1 MRLINESN
9 TGMASIALV
18 SIICPDRVGLVSAV
32 SGQLYDQGVNLGD
45 TTFAVLG
52 GGAEFTA
59 VCELPDSLELE
70 ELEKELT
77 DLEELQGAKISVS
90 NFELSPVH
98 SESGHITHRIVLQGG
113 DRPGLIARL
122 CEVFGQFNANIVRL
136 NSDNMPGT
144 RDDQY
149 EIRIAVWI
157 PPENV
162 KSCLAVVDNTA
173 GELRMKC
180 RWSEVGKRPI

>member
-1 MRLINESN
+1 MV
-9 TGMASIALV
+9 TIALV

-32 SGQLYDQGVNLGD
+32 CGQLYDQGVNLGD

-59 VCELPDSLELE
+59 VCELPESLELE
-70 ELEKELT
+70 ELQKSLSGM
-77 DLEELQGAKISVS
+77 DELQDAKVTIT
-90 NFELSPVH
+90 NFDLSPVH
-98 SESGHITHRIVLQGG
+98 AESAHITHRIVIQGG
-113 DRPGLIARL
+113 NRPGLIARL
-122 CEVFGQFNANIVRL
+122 CEVFGQFDANIVRL
-136 NSDNMPGT
+136 NSDSMPT
-144 RDDQY
+144 TNDDQY

-162 KSCLAVVDNTA
+162 KSCHAVVANTA

-180 RWSEVGKRPI
+180 RWSEVGNGQS

>member
-1 MRLINESN
+1 
-9 TGMASIALV
+9 MATIALV

-32 SGQLYDQGVNLGD
+32 SGQLFDLGVNLGD

-59 VCELPDSLELE
+59 VCELPDSLGLDELK
-70 ELEKELT
+70 KELDGLDQLHDAQVT
-77 DLEELQGAKISVS
+77 VS
-90 NFELSPVH
+90 NFTHSPVH
-98 SESGHITHRIVLQGG
+98 AESAHITHRLVLQGG

-136 NSDNMPGT
+136 NSDSMPGT

-157 PPENV
+157 PEENV

-173 GELRMKC
+173 GELRMKFK
-180 RWSEVGKRPI
+180 WSEVGNRT

>member
-1 MRLINESN
+1 
-9 TGMASIALV
+9 MATIALV
-18 SIICPDRVGLVSAV
+18 SIICPDRVGLVSAIA
-32 SGQLYDQGVNLGD
+32 GQLYDLGVNLDD

-59 VCELPDSLELE
+59 VCELPDSLELD
-70 ELEKELT
+70 ELKKQLSGLDQLRDAEVT
-77 DLEELQGAKISVS
+77 VS
-90 NFELSPVH
+90 NFDLSPVH
-98 SESGHITHRIVLQGG
+98 GESAHITHRLVLQGG

-122 CEVFGQFNANIVRL
+122 CEVFSQFNANVVRL
-136 NSDNMPGT
+136 NSDSMPGI

-157 PPENV
+157 PEENV

-173 GELRMKC
+173 GALSMKFS
-180 RWSEVGKRPI
+180 WTEVASKAE

>member
-1 MRLINESN
+1 
-9 TGMASIALV
+9 MATIALV
-18 SIICPDRVGLVSAV
+18 SIICPDRVGLISAI
-32 SGQLYDQGVNLGD
+32 SGQLYDQGVNLDD

-59 VCELPDSLELE
+59 VCELPGSLGLDEL
-70 ELEKELT
+70 KKALT
-77 DLEELQGAKISVS
+77 GLDELQGAKVTVT
-90 NFELSPVH
+90 NFALSPVH
-98 SESGHITHRIVLQGG
+98 AESAHITHRIVLQGG

-136 NSDNMPGT
+136 NSDSMPGS
-144 RDDQY
+144 RADQY

-157 PPENV
+157 PREHV
-162 KSCLAVVDNTA
+162 KSCLAVIANTA

-180 RWSEVGKRPI
+180 HWSEVGGKPA

>member
-1 MRLINESN
+1 MKDDPMPINALI
-9 TGMASIALV
+9 

-32 SGQLYDQGVNLGD
+32 TGQLFDLGVNLGD

-59 VCELPDSLELE
+59 VCELTDDLSLKDLKESLIGLDEL
-70 ELEKELT
+70 K
-77 DLEELQGAKISVS
+77 GAEVSVS
-90 NFELSPVH
+90 NFDLSPTH
-98 SESGHITHRIVLQGG
+98 GEQGHITHRISVKGG

-136 NSDNMPGT
+136 NSEKVPGNPDN
-144 RDDQY
+144 QY

-157 PPENV
+157 PEENV
-162 KSCLAVVDNTA
+162 NSCLAVVGNTA
-173 GELRMKC
+173 GELRMTC
-180 RWSEVGKRPI
+180 TWMEVGN

>member
-1 MRLINESN
+1 MPTIV
-9 TGMASIALV
+9 LV

-32 SGQLYDQGVNLGD
+32 SGLLYDQGVNLDD

-59 VCELPDSLELE
+59 VCELPDSL
-70 ELEKELT
+70 
-77 DLEELQGAKISVS
+77 DLEELKKALLGLDELHDADVTVT
-90 NFELSPVH
+90 NFNLSPIH
-98 SESGHITHRIVLQGG
+98 AESAHITHRIVLQGG

-136 NSDNMPGT
+136 NSDSMPGEGN
-144 RDDQY
+144 DQY

-157 PPENV
+157 PPESV
-162 KSCLAVVDNTA
+162 KSCLAIVANTA

-180 RWSEVGKRPI
+180 RWHEVDNSPS

>member
-1 MRLINESN
+1 MV
-9 TGMASIALV
+9 TVALV

-32 SGQLYDQGVNLGD
+32 SGQLYDLGVNLGD

-52 GGAEFTA
+52 GGAEFTS
-59 VCELPDSLELE
+59 VCELPESLSLDELKKALADLD
-70 ELEKELT
+70 ELHDAE
-77 DLEELQGAKISVS
+77 ISVS
-90 NFELSPVH
+90 SFGLSPVH

-113 DRPGLIARL
+113 DRQGLLARL
-122 CEVFGQFNANIVRL
+122 CEVFGQFKANIVRL
-136 NSDNMPGT
+136 NSEQMPGT

-162 KSCLAVVDNTA
+162 KSCLAVVANTA
-173 GELRMKC
+173 GELHMKC
-180 RWSEVGKRPI
+180 QWSEVGN

>member
-1 MRLINESN
+1 MP
-9 TGMASIALV
+9 TIALV

-32 SGQLYDQGVNLGD
+32 SGLLYDQGVNLDD

-59 VCELPDSLELE
+59 VCELPDTLGLDD
-70 ELEKELT
+70 LKKELSNL
-77 DLEELQGAKISVS
+77 DELHDAEVSVT
-90 NFELSPVH
+90 NFDLSPIH
-98 SESGHITHRIVLQGG
+98 AESAHITHRIVLQGG

-136 NSDNMPGT
+136 NSDKIPGEGSY
-144 RDDQY
+144 QY
-149 EIRIAVWI
+149 EIRVAVWI
-157 PPENV
+157 PPESV
-162 KSCLAVVDNTA
+162 KSCLAIVANTA

-180 RWSEVGKRPI
+180 RWHEVDNRPA

>member
-1 MRLINESN
+1 MPTIV
-9 TGMASIALV
+9 LV
-18 SIICPDRVGLVSAV
+18 SIICPDRIGLVSAI
-32 SGQLYDQGVNLGD
+32 SGLLYDQGVNLDD

-59 VCELPDSLELE
+59 VCELPESLELD
-70 ELEKELT
+70 ELKKELSG
-77 DLEELQGAKISVS
+77 LEELHDAEITVT
-90 NFELSPVH
+90 NFALSPIH
-98 SESGHITHRIVLQGG
+98 AETAHITHRIVMQGG

-136 NSDNMPGT
+136 NSDKMPGPGN
-144 RDDQY
+144 DQY

-157 PPENV
+157 PEESV
-162 KSCLAVVDNTA
+162 KSCLAIVANTA

-180 RWSEVGKRPI
+180 RWHEVDDRPV